1 MIQFKGVIMYLKN
14 HIYKIVKK
22 PENERSISYK
32 GKYIQLYYE
41 D

>member
-1 MIQFKGVIMYLKN
+1 MIQFKGAIMYLKN
-14 HIYKIVKK
+14 HIYKIVKNT
-22 PENERSISYK
+22 ENEKSIPYK